1 MTKTKRLVLT
11 RKWHNMTFDI
21 QCLVSQ
27 TVRDLWPDKLHTVAL
42 MCLLTLVVLMISSP
56 LIVRAQGGFE
66 SWRPVNMTD
75 VSDSCL
81 TIGMY
86 GVGNSSLTINS
97 VIVIPELTDIRVYPI
112 SCSFGLLRPGDI
124 QSTDYAFTLYNASNV
139 TASVTIAVA
148 GDWHGVTNWTH
159 SDTCTPGVNTAGLI
173 AKVEDDNGSHTEV
186 IVKKVE
192 PYNYLANNLTPGS
205 TIDFALEIHAPTQFT
220 DYSPKKNTIYIT
232 VSEA

>member
-1 MTKTKRLVLT
+1 MSKRTVYLVLVLAAV
-11 RKWHNMTFDI
+11 I
-21 QCLVSQ
+21 
-27 TVRDLWPDKLHTVAL
+27 
-42 MCLLTLVVLMISSP
+42 LLTSAVTVQ
-56 LIVRAQGGFE
+56 AQGGFD
-66 SWRPVNMTD
+66 SLRSVNMTD

-81 TIGMY
+81 TIGMD

-97 VIVIPELTDIRVYPI
+97 VIVIPELTGIRVYPI

-124 QSTDYAFTLYNASNV
+124 RSTDYAFTLYNASNV
-139 TASVTIAVA
+139 TANITIAVA

-173 AKVEDDNGSHTEV
+173 AKVEDENGSHTEV

-205 TIDFALEIHAPTQFT
+205 TVDFALEIHAPTQFT

>member
-1 MTKTKRLVLT
+1 MNKEIFIILSLAVIIAMAATAFPL
-11 RKWHNMTFDI
+11 HIEQN
-21 QCLVSQ
+21 S
-27 TVRDLWPDKLHTVAL
+27 PDNAIIRIGTGTGAYY
-42 MCLLTLVVLMISSP
+42 
-56 LIVRAQGGFE
+56 
-66 SWRPVNMTD
+66 
-75 VSDSCL
+75 L
-81 TIGMY
+81 TIG
-86 GVGNSSLTINS
+86 SSVSAADADYTCDGANDDVQFQAALDA
-97 VIVIPELTDIRVYPI
+97 LTDIRVYPI